1 MRVPR
6 CNVLLDVGEDV
17 LLTFISLKAL
27 MNRSHLPLVHVN
39 QQHVL
44 WENVFKNTGNFFF
57 KGGLKRGVVS
67 HLLPQFCTEEVGHY
81 RACVIFIKLLI
92 IQADQPPSLFIH
104 PFSKWKMVAVSLASK
119 NICRWYLGFLTVFF
133 LFEVRSASF
142 AQGWIN
148 FLAWFFKV
156 SFLVLVSLDLCFDF

>member
-44 WENVFKNTGNFFF
+44 WENVFKNTGNFF
-57 KGGLKRGVVS
+57 LK
-67 HLLPQFCTEEVGHY
+67 
-81 RACVIFIKLLI
+81 
-92 IQADQPPSLFIH
+92 
-104 PFSKWKMVAVSLASK
+104 AV
-119 NICRWYLGFLTVFF
+119 
-133 LFEVRSASF
+133 
-142 AQGWIN
+142 
-148 FLAWFFKV
+148 
-156 SFLVLVSLDLCFDF
+156 